1 MLIGKAA
8 KGLKMD
14 VSVQPGDLWKLV
26 SWRRRFGKCSLEDG
40 WGGGSREN
48 MGLSKCG
55 ILSPEWGLAYASG
68 VVRAQKVSVVRKEG
82 RKQGRSDEAQLEE
95 GGMIF
100 RTCNNQ
106 HSTRTHQ
113 PEWTGASTAVPG
125 PVSRVGTSRPS
136 AGREPCL
143 SGPWWQA

>member
-1 MLIGKAA
+1 
-8 KGLKMD
+8 
-14 VSVQPGDLWKLV
+14 
-26 SWRRRFGKCSLEDG
+26 
-40 WGGGSREN
+40 

-55 ILSPEWGLAYASG
+55 LLSPEWGLVYAGG
-68 VVRAQKVSVVRKEG
+68 VVRAQKVSVARKEG

-95 GGMIF
+95 GEMIF

-125 PVSRVGTSRPS
+125 PVSRAGPSSPS
-136 AGREPCL
+136 ARRESCL
-143 SGPWWQA
+143 SGPWYQA

>member
-82 RKQGRSDEAQLEE
+82 RKQTINNTHNKLEK
-95 GGMIF
+95 IILYV
-100 RTCNNQ
+100 RK
-106 HSTRTHQ
+106 HQ
-113 PEWTGASTAVPG
+113 V
-125 PVSRVGTSRPS
+125 
-136 AGREPCL
+136 L
-143 SGPWWQA
+143 